1 MQTDLTIV
9 IPCFNEALRLPRT
22 LTETRL
28 YFEQSDKRVEVLVV
42 SDGSTDN
49 TRQIA
54 EELFATLPSHMIGKV
69 IEYFPNRGKGFA
81 IARGME
87 AAQGERILF
96 MDADYA
102 VPLSDLSKA
111 ESALDEGYEIAIG
124 SRALDDTVLIER
136 QSFLRERLSKLFG
149 FIQRNWLGLKVMDT
163 QCGFKLFTARSAKAI
178 FSQVKLTSVTF
189 DGEVLW
195 LAKRLGFRV
204 KEFPVQWTHDQDSR
218 ITYTPLKAVYVFL
231 DLLRIPWL
239 HMQLTRKQS

>member
-1 MQTDLTIV
+1 
-9 IPCFNEALRLPRT
+9 
-22 LTETRL
+22 
-28 YFEQSDKRVEVLVV
+28 VEVLVV
-42 SDGSTDN
+42 SDGSTDS

-54 EELFATLPSHMIGKV
+54 EELFATLPPHMTGRV
-69 IEYFPNRGKGFA
+69 IEYFPNRGKGYA
-81 IARGME
+81 IVQGMQ
-87 AAQGERILF
+87 AAQGDRILF

-102 VPLSDLSKA
+102 VPLGDLAKA
-111 ESALDEGYEIAIG
+111 EAALDQGYDIAIG

-178 FSQVKLTSVTF
+178 FSQVKLTSVIF

-204 KEFPVQWTHDQDSR
+204 REFPVQWTHDQDSR
-218 ITYTPLKAVYVFL
+218 ITYTPLKALYVFL

-239 HMQLTRKQS
+239 HIQLPRKQS